1 MPIYIY
7 ENTKTGKVWEENL
20 PYEDRD
26 KPVNINVIRVPAP
39 TNMLRILDTQQN
51 RIRNHLGMMVEKGY
65 QERDYL
71 ESKGLIKVSTKEK
84 ERREKSKQK
93 RKWV

>member
-26 KPVNINVIRVPAP
+26 RPVNKNTIRIPAA
-39 TNMLRILDTQQN
+39 TNMLRVIDSNEDKLRN
-51 RIRNHLGMMVEKGY
+51 RLGMMVERGY